1 MLTTILFAFL
11 FSFLS
16 VLVAGVMIG
25 MWLIYRK
32 FTQSV
37 ECYNMLENI
46 IVKIHDNKDKIN

>member
-11 FSFLS
+11 FSVLS